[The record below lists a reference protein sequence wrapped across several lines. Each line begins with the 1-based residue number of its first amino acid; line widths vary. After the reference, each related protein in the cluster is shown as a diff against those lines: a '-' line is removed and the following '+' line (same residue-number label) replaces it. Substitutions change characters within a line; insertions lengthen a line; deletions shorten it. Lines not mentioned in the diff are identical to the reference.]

1 MENFVSAKKL
11 VRIKEI
17 IELWEVELQ
26 RVNCIIMHY
35 ITGTSNVFTPILRIT
50 SNNKNSSQY

>member
-1 MENFVSAKKL
+1 MGNFVGAKIL

-26 RVNCIIMHY
+26 RVNCK
-35 ITGTSNVFTPILRIT
+35 TNLF
-50 SNNKNSSQY
+50 